1 MTMIRTKLRDNVY
14 LTYVPAVKFKTGF
27 LSAQFLTPLRSETAG
42 YNALLCA
49 VLERG
54 CQRYPDMEKLS
65 AALDLLYGANVEHI
79 VRKRGEMQLWGFVAS
94 AIDDAFVPGGGALL
108 EGVAEILGDLICHPV
123 LENGLLKR
131 EYVDS
136 ERANLL
142 DAIRSAVNDKRTYA
156 GKRLLEEMCRGE
168 AYGLSHIGEEADV
181 SAITAETLTRHYEN
195 QLATSRLE
203 LYYCG
208 RAELERVIAAVDP
221 ILRDLPVS
229 QETAITPPLV
239 HPVRTEPLVIRQA
252 MDVSQGKLGVGFS
265 VDSEDRDAVFVMN
278 TIFGGTSNSKL
289 FLNVREKL
297 SLCYYASSTYHKA
310 KNLITVSSGI
320 EFQNY
325 QKALGEIQEQ
335 LECMKRGDWEEWE
348 LTGARSCIA
357 NGHRSIDDSAGRLE
371 DFYMGQIATGQQN
384 SPESLMEAALAV
396 TPERIMAAA
405 QAVSLDTIYFLTGKE
420 EMDRA

>member
-27 LSAQFLTPLRSETAG
+27 LSAQFLTPLRAETAG

-54 CQRYPDMEKLS
+54 CRKYPDMEKLS

-79 VRKRGEMQLWGFVAS
+79 VRKRGEYQLWGFVAS
-94 AIDDAFVPGGGALL
+94 AIDDAFVPGGGQLL
-108 EGVAEILGDLICHPV
+108 EGVAEILGELICHPV
-123 LENGLLKR
+123 LEDGLLKR

-136 ERANLL
+136 ERTNLL

-181 SAITAETLTRHYEN
+181 APITAESLTRHYEA
-195 QLATSRLE
+195 QLASSRLE

-208 RAELERVIAAVDP
+208 RAELERVTAAVEP

-229 QETAITPPLV
+229 RETAIAPPLV
-239 HPVRTEPLVIRQA
+239 HPVRSEPLVIRQA
-252 MDVSQGKLGVGFS
+252 MDVTQGKLSVGFS
-265 VDSEDRDAVFVMN
+265 VDCKDRDAVFVMN
-278 TIFGGTSNSKL
+278 TMFGATSNSKL

-297 SLCYYASSTYHKA
+297 SLCYYASSAYHRS

-320 EFQNY
+320 EFKNY
-325 QKALGEIQEQ
+325 QKALDEILAQ
-335 LECMKRGDWEEWE
+335 LECMKQGNWEDWE

-357 NGHRSIDDSAGRLE
+357 NGHRSISDSAGRLE

-405 QAVSLDTIYFLTGKE
+405 RAVSLDTIYFLTGKE

>member
-27 LSAQFLTPLRSETAG
+27 LSAQFLTPLRAETAG

-54 CQRYPDMEKLS
+54 CRKYPDMEKLS

-79 VRKRGEMQLWGFVAS
+79 VRKRGEMQLWGFAAS
-94 AIDDAFVPGGGALL
+94 AIDDAFVPGGGQLL
-108 EGVAEILGDLICHPV
+108 EGVAEILGELICHPV
-123 LENGLLKR
+123 LENGLLKK

-142 DAIRSAVNDKRTYA
+142 DAIRAAVNDKRTYA

-181 SAITAETLTRHYEN
+181 AAITAEGLTEHYRR
-195 QLATSRLE
+195 QLATARLE

-208 RAELERVIAAVDP
+208 RAELERVMAAVEP

-229 QETAITPPLV
+229 QETAIAPPLV

-325 QKALGEIQEQ
+325 QKALDEIQAQ